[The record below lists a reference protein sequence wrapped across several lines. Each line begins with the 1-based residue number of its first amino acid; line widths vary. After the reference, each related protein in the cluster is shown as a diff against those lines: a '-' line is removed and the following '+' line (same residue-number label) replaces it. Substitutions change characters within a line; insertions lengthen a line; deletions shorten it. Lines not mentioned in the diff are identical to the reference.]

1 MSEAAT
7 QAISSGQHDLDLG
20 ALDDYLRR
28 NIEDY
33 RGPPRLKPLTGGQS
47 NPTFL
52 LDAGRARY
60 VLRKRPAGDLLP
72 SAHAV
77 DREHRVMTALRGTG
91 VPVPQTL
98 CLCEDTAVL
107 GTAFYVMSHVEG
119 RVLWDPRLPGV
130 DVQERAAMYEE
141 MNRVIAALHLV
152 DPTAVGLSDYGRS
165 GGYLTRQIARWSKQY
180 LASETEPL
188 EAMHR
193 LVEWLPRHA
202 PAESGTSIVHGD
214 FRLDNLIFH
223 PTQPRV
229 LAVLDWEL
237 STLGD
242 PLVDFAYHM
251 LAWHMRAEDFRGMA
265 GEDLEGLG
273 IPSAETYMRRYCDRV
288 GRATIPQ
295 DAWEFYI
302 IFNLFRLAAI
312 FQGIAKRAQDG
323 TAASADAQKTG
334 QRAHA
339 TAETAW
345 RRARQLAAT

>member
-1 MSEAAT
+1 MSEAVAQTSAST
-7 QAISSGQHDLDLG
+7 QHHIDVR

-28 NIEDY
+28 HVEGY
-33 RGPPRLKPLTGGQS
+33 QGPLTLKPLTGGQS

-52 LDAGRARY
+52 LDAGNARY

-77 DREHRVMTALRGTG
+77 DREHRVMTALRDTG
-91 VPVPQTL
+91 VPVPRML
-98 CLCEDTAVL
+98 CLCEDTEVL

-119 RVLWDPRLPGV
+119 RVLWDARLPGF
-130 DVQERAAMYEE
+130 DPQERAAMYDE

-152 DPTAVGLSDYGRS
+152 DPAAVGLADYGRS
-165 GGYLTRQIARWSKQY
+165 GGYLERQIARWSKQY
-180 LASETEPL
+180 LASETQPI

-193 LVEWLPRHA
+193 LIEWLPRHA
-202 PAESGTSIVHGD
+202 PPESGTSIVHGD

-251 LAWHMRAEDFRGMA
+251 LAWHMRAQDFRGMA
-265 GEDLEGLG
+265 GEDLEALG
-273 IPSAETYMRRYCDRV
+273 IPSADAYMRRYCERV
-288 GRATIPQ
+288 GRAAIPQ
-295 DAWEFYI
+295 EAWEFYI
-302 IFNLFRLAAI
+302 VFNLFRLAAI

-323 TAASADAQKTG
+323 TAASADAVATG
-334 QRAHA
+334 QRAQA
-339 TAETAW
+339 TAELGW
-345 RRARQLAAT
+345 RLARRLTGG

>member
-7 QAISSGQHDLDLG
+7 QAPASTQHHLDVD

-28 NIEDY
+28 NVEGY
-33 RGPPRLKPLTGGQS
+33 RGPLAVKPLTGGQS

-52 LDAGRARY
+52 LSAGSARY

-77 DREHRVMTALRGTG
+77 DREHRVMTALRDTG
-91 VPVPQTL
+91 VPVPRML
-98 CLCEDTAVL
+98 CLCEDPSVL
-107 GTAFYVMSHVEG
+107 GTAFFVMSHVEG
-119 RVLWDPRLPGV
+119 RMWWDARLPGF
-130 DVQERAAMYEE
+130 DARGRADIYEE

-152 DPTAVGLSDYGRS
+152 DPGAVGLADYGRT
-165 GGYLTRQIARWSKQY
+165 GGYVARQITRWSRQY
-180 LASETEPL
+180 LASETQPL
-188 EAMHR
+188 ESMHR
-193 LVEWLPRHA
+193 LIEWLPRHV
-202 PAESGTSIVHGD
+202 PPESGTRIVHGD

-251 LAWHMRAEDFRGMA
+251 LAWHMRAQDFRGMA
-265 GEDLEGLG
+265 GEDLEALG
-273 IPSAETYMRRYCDRV
+273 IPSAEEYMRRYCERV
-288 GRATIPQ
+288 GRDAIPH
-295 DAWEFYI
+295 DDWEFYI
-302 IFNLFRLAAI
+302 VFNLFRLAAI

-323 TAASADAQKTG
+323 TAAGADARETG
-334 QRAHA
+334 QRALA
-339 TAETAW
+339 TAEAAW
-345 RRARQLAAT
+345 RRAQRLG